1 MSRITKE
8 EYGNCLSM
16 LIEEIPNHVLIKDL
30 KKGYSVMNALY
41 LGHAL
46 SEIKIPDEVATTTGD
61 PDDAELRKLQRERSS
76 LFGKR
81 ASWSN
86 KFDICQSNKQ
96 RAEVSD
102 QIQIIQNDIK
112 LIMRQIEYYEQ
123 HGKPMPVIINEE
135 YPVPASEGDRYK
147 KRASLRAMI
156 SQIKKKLRQIA
167 DRPKNHPDWRKVD
180 KLESQL
186 SHNEKYLVYV
196 DRAIKG

>member
-1 MSRITKE
+1 MSRIKKS
-8 EYGNCLSM
+8 EYGECLAM
-16 LIEEIPNHVLIKDL
+16 LIEEIPDHILIKDL

-46 SEIKIPDEVATTTGD
+46 KEIQIDDPVSKIAAD
-61 PDDAELRKLQRERSS
+61 PDDSELRKLQREKSS

-81 ASWSN
+81 AKWSN
-86 KFDICQSNKQ
+86 KFHDCQTNAQ

-102 QIQIIQNDIK
+102 QIQIIQNDIGS
-112 LIMRQIEYYEQ
+112 IMRQIEYYETN
-123 HGKPMPVIINEE
+123 GKPMPVIVNED

-156 SQIKKKLRQIA
+156 SQIKKKLRRIA
-167 DRPKNHPDWRKVD
+167 DLPKNHPDWKKVE
-180 KLESQL
+180 KLERQL
-186 SHNEKYLVYV
+186 SHNETYLIYV